1 MELTTA
7 EKFLLLAQ
15 HPHKGRLLISDIHIQ
30 YGIVG
35 ALLLDLSIGNKITI
49 KGDKLLVH
57 NIDEISDP
65 MLIEIITAINQ
76 SPKPRR
82 IRFWVNKFSRKSKKF
97 KSLIFDEMERKRLI
111 RVEYKKF
118 LGIFPYK
125 KTFLLDAR
133 KRLDLTKKLHNT
145 ILHERKLDEEN
156 LGILGLVEA
165 CKMHKIIAS
174 DRQELKD
181 LRKNLKLFLKDS
193 PIAKVVDNTIKQVQA
208 AILGAIIAAST
219 VATTSGSN

>member
-15 HPHKGRLLISDIHIQ
+15 HPNKGKLLISNIHIQ

-35 ALLLDLSIGNKITI
+35 ALLLDLSIRNKITI
-49 KGDKLLVH
+49 DGDKLIV
-57 NIDEISDP
+57 NNSDEIKDP
-65 MLIEIITAINQ
+65 NLLEILTIIKE
-76 SPKPRR
+76 SPRPRR
-82 IRFWVNKFSRKSKKF
+82 IRYWVNKFSRKSKKF
-97 KSLIFDEMERKRLI
+97 KSLIVDDMEVKRLI

-125 KTFLLDAR
+125 KTFLLDTR
-133 KRLDLTKKLHNT
+133 KRLDLTKQLHNA
-145 ILHERKLDEEN
+145 ILHERKLEEEN
-156 LGILGLVEA
+156 IGILGLVEA
-165 CKMHKIIAS
+165 CKMHKILAS
-174 DRQELKD
+174 DRRELKE
-181 LRKNLKLFLKDS
+181 LRKKLKLFLKDS

-208 AILGAIIAAST
+208 AIIGAVIAAST